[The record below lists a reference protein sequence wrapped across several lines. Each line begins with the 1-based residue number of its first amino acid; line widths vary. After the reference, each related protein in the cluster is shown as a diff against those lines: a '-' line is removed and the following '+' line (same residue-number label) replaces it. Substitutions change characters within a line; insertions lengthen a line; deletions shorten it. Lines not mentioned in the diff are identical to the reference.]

1 MKMVNLYEAKTHL
14 SKFAAEIEAGGER
27 IVLCRNGIPV
37 ADIVA
42 HEKKTT
48 VTEPTA
54 ELAGARFLGDPCAPL
69 DESDWPETLR

>member
-14 SKFAAEIEAGGER
+14 SKLVAEIENRRER

-37 ADIVA
+37 ADMVA
-42 HEKKTT
+42 HERKFVDNK
-48 VTEPTA
+48 PLA

-69 DESDWPETLR
+69 DESDWPEALR